1 MPINA
6 WNKGLGDGIPPRT
19 SGAESCLDEGRWGEG
34 EGKETEGG
42 EGDAKALCVL
52 VFMPFCCRSW
62 DLEKKTLHLEHN
74 VAKHISEHLNS
85 PLIEPMIS
93 ADAGKR
99 HAFEDGS
106 PKA

>member
-1 MPINA
+1 MCASIYA
-6 WNKGLGDGIPPRT
+6 FLLQILGF
-19 SGAESCLDEGRWGEG
+19 
-34 EGKETEGG
+34 GK
-42 EGDAKALCVL
+42 KSLN
-52 VFMPFCCRSW
+52 
-62 DLEKKTLHLEHN
+62 LEHN

-85 PLIEPMIS
+85 SLIEPMIS